1 MYSNITM
8 IIPISLI
15 FIVPALYTMWYM
27 TTIELSYRIVSGL
40 DKLGFCSY
48 NVASGTRT
56 LWADEVLW
64 EPEWATLSREEPKR
78 LSQSEPEWHWQSTPE
93 IEPEWVRV
101 TETEWAWDRA
111 RVNQRDQEF
120 VIAELRI
127 SQPLQTPPECI
138 DIDIVQAWTDGHTVK
153 SAFWNRTF
161 TEAKFLFKSQRRQ
174 QL

>member
-78 LSQSEPEWHWQSTPE
+78 LCQSEPEWPWQSTPE

-101 TETEWAWDRA
+101 TETDWAWDRA
-111 RVNQRDQEF
+111 RVNQREQERAR
-120 VIAELRI
+120 V
-127 SQPLQTPPECI
+127 
-138 DIDIVQAWTDGHTVK
+138 
-153 SAFWNRTF
+153 
-161 TEAKFLFKSQRRQ
+161 SQREPEWARESQ
-174 QL
+174 REPEWARGSQIEPQCKPESHLGGRL

>member
-1 MYSNITM
+1 M

-27 TTIELSYRIVSGL
+27 NTIELSYRIASGL
-40 DKLGFCSY
+40 DKLGFCIY
-48 NVASGTRT
+48 NVASRTRT

-64 EPEWATLSREEPKR
+64 ESGWATLSREEPKR

-111 RVNQRDQEF
+111 RVNQRESKREPEWARESQSEPERARESQI
-120 VIAELRI
+120 VAERASGLWSI
-127 SQPLQTPPECI
+127 QSQKKQKLS
-138 DIDIVQAWTDGHTVK
+138 G
-153 SAFWNRTF
+153 
-161 TEAKFLFKSQRRQ
+161 
-174 QL
+174 